1 MQKTHRFDYFHIH
14 VEKAHLEVLKMKAA
28 EIPSLISPASRVKY
42 HATNDHEGSLIGTS
56 VTVLFVIFFKLF
68 L

>member
-28 EIPSLISPASRVKY
+28 EIPTLLSPASRSKN
-42 HATNDHEGSLIGTS
+42 HTTNNHEGSLIGA
-56 VTVLFVIFFKLF
+56 LQFC
-68 L
+68 